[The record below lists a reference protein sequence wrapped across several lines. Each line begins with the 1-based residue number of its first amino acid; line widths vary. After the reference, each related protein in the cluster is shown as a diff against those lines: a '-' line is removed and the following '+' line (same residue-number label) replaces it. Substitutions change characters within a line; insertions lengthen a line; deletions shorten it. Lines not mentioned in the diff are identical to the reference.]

1 MAARV
6 YPLALMMVGVAFIFL
21 GFMRYP
27 AFVGVAGLY
36 LFIGARGLVR
46 ASHGEAEAAK
56 HQVSDKTQLESL

>member
-6 YPLALMMVGVAFIFL
+6 YPLALMMVGIAFIFL

-27 AFVGVAGLY
+27 AFVVVAVLY

-46 ASHGEAEAAK
+46 AGNGQAEVATDE
-56 HQVSDKTQLESL
+56 VSDKTQLESL